1 MTTVN
6 ASTDSSN
13 IPVAVNDLTDIIQVA
28 VGDNHS
34 VALDANGDVW
44 VWGNNSKY
52 QLGNGTTVNSSVPVK
67 MTTVSGIVNISAAGN
82 YTLAVKNDGTLW
94 SWGEACNANL
104 NYAISGIDGHTPGKM
119 KYGTPSPAV
128 TIMKCKKCCSQQKF
142 LCSTFCRWYNFPFW
156 LLY

>member
-1 MTTVN
+1 
-6 ASTDSSN
+6 
-13 IPVAVNDLTDIIQVA
+13 
-28 VGDNHS
+28 
-34 VALDANGDVW
+34 
-44 VWGNNSKY
+44 
-52 QLGNGTTVNSSVPVK
+52 

-128 TIMKCKKCCSQQKF
+128 NYHYENVKVLQPAEISRQYF
-142 LCSTFCRWYNFPFW
+142 LQMVQFPVLVT
-156 LLY
+156 LLIV